1 MREPWA
7 GGLPLSTKALR
18 RALLYLVMVVA
29 GLLIAFPFLWMI
41 LTSFKTESEAAIFPP
56 RLLPEHWL
64 FGNYLQAWQTAPF
77 GRYFANSAV
86 MAVGQTALGLVT
98 SSLAAYALA
107 RMRVPGKRLIF
118 GILIA
123 TLMVPPEATL
133 IPNYITIQ
141 RLHWYNT
148 YLALI
153 IPFGASVLSIFLLR
167 QAFLQVPHEL
177 YEAAVLDGCSHARYL
192 RTIVV
197 PLARSGLAVV
207 GLLTFIR
214 AWNDFQWPLIVTS
227 SESVRP
233 VQVGLS
239 VFQSDVS
246 TQYQLLMAGAM
257 MAVAPIVIVFLIS
270 QRQLVQGISRTGLR

>member
-1 MREPWA
+1 MTRA
-7 GGLPLSTKALR
+7 VR
-18 RALLYLVMVVA
+18 RTILYAAMGVA
-29 GLLIAFPFLWMI
+29 GVLIAFPFFWMAS
-41 LTSFKTESEAAIFPP
+41 TSLKTVAEATTFPP
-56 RLLPEHWL
+56 TLLPTVWHFE
-64 FGNYLQAWQTAPF
+64 NYVTAWRAAPF
-77 GRYFANSAV
+77 ARYFVNSAIV
-86 MAVGQTALGLVT
+86 AGGTTLLGLLT
-98 SSLAAYALA
+98 AALAAYALA
-107 RMRVPGKRLIF
+107 RMRVPGKRWIF
-118 GILIA
+118 GILVA
-123 TLMVPPEATL
+123 TLMIPPEATL

-153 IPFGASVLSIFLLR
+153 IPFAASVFSIFLLR
-167 QAFLQVPHEL
+167 QSFLQVPHEL

-192 RTIVV
+192 WAIVV
-197 PLARSGLAVV
+197 PLSRAGLAVV

-246 TQYQLLMAGAM
+246 TQYHLLMAATV
-257 MAVAPIVIVFLIS
+257 MAVLPVLALFVVA
-270 QRQLVQGISRTGLR
+270 QRQLVQGVSRTGFR